1 MSMSEATG
9 RAGGAGDRGDGRAGA
24 GGDTG
29 LPGGRRARGGTYVTE
44 AEAAR
49 VRESLGDAGGR
60 LKLERADVTDGDAV
74 AGLVGRTVAQW
85 GSVDFLLN
93 LVGGFAGGQ
102 PLWETDDALWTRM
115 IDLNLRSAVVCCR
128 AVLPGMIERNYG
140 RVVNVSSRTAR
151 APAAGRGPLRRDQ
164 SRRARPDRSPGR
176 GRATLRRQRQLRP
189 PQRHRHPG
197 QPARPPRRRRPR
209 RWVRPDQLARI
220 MVWLTSPAPTRSTAR
235 LSPSTPGPERP
246 RRAPLAARVDRV
258 QRY

>member
-1 MSMSEATG
+1 VT
-9 RAGGAGDRGDGRAGA
+9 RAFLEGGVRVVA
-24 GGDTG
+24 
-29 LPGGRRARGGTYVTE
+29 TYVTE

-60 LKLERADVTDGDAV
+60 LKLERVDVTAGDAV

-115 IDLNLRSAVVCCR
+115 IDLNLRSTVVCCR

-140 RVVNVSSRTAR
+140 RVVNVSSRTAVR
-151 APAAGRGPLRRDQ
+151 PGQGVAPYAVTKAAVLALTEALAEDVRPYDVNVNCVLPSVIDTPANRRDL
-164 SRRARPDRSPGR
+164 PD
-176 GRATLRRQRQLRP
+176 AD
-189 PQRHRHPG
+189 
-197 QPARPPRRRRPR
+197 PR

-220 MVWLTSPAPTRSTAR
+220 MVWLTSPGADPINGAALPVYAR
-235 LSPSTPGPERP
+235 
-246 RRAPLAARVDRV
+246 A
-258 QRY
+258 